1 MIKRIGILT
10 GGGDVPGLN
19 PCITA
24 IVSAADALGWET
36 VGFKR
41 GWAGPLHVDP
51 ADDAASR
58 AEWSVLS
65 DRKQGNRGNG
75 AVRPN
80 SGLDPVRSGLRSR

>member
-1 MIKRIGILT
+1 MRIDGFYRSLRRRKDESELVDLT
-10 GGGDVPGLN
+10 
-19 PCITA
+19 A
-24 IVSAADALGWET
+24 
-36 VGFKR
+36 
-41 GWAGPLHVDP
+41 PLP
-51 ADDAASR
+51 PSRLSLFDAASR